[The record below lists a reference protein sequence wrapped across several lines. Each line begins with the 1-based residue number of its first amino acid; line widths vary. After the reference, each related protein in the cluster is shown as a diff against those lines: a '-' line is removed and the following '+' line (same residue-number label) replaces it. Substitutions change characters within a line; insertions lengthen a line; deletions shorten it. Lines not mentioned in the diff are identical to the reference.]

1 MKTKNSSVIFDSD
14 YVGHYCLFV
23 QNRICT
29 LDVMFLVRNT
39 TTIIIPP
46 PQKKISFLFV
56 FVWLFVFLL
65 NHFLMLDDYSVAQL
79 KHDALI
85 VNYLSF
91 CKMHN
96 CS

>member
-39 TTIIIPP
+39 PTPEKDKFFVCFCLVVCFSTESLSNAGRLQCSTT
-46 PQKKISFLFV
+46 KT
-56 FVWLFVFLL
+56 
-65 NHFLMLDDYSVAQL
+65 
-79 KHDALI
+79 
-85 VNYLSF
+85 
-91 CKMHN
+91 
-96 CS
+96 